1 MGKDRF
7 VIVDIL
13 STDFMFEVKRKSD
26 GKEVKF
32 SDEALVEIAA
42 VKIENGRIIENF
54 STFMGVD
61 GLDIDDICEDWDPDH
76 FGITPYHLKG
86 APDCESVA
94 KKLHCFVRD
103 SIIIPDTIDSQE
115 GWKKFAVKALSC
127 GYCFNNSCVNMSD
140 IMLAKRVKGAA
151 EKNGKNFNEF
161 TLLEMAN
168 YVKSTKNIAEIM
180 ADYNVFYPPYDS
192 TDRMVVRNDCLSRAI
207 AFARLFIAMAGD
219 EIVSLKEYSE
229 DEDGCPF

>member
-1 MGKDRF
+1 MVKDRF
-7 VIVDIL
+7 AVVDIL

-26 GKEVKF
+26 GSEVKF

-42 VKIENGRIIENF
+42 VKIENGRIVENF
-54 STFMGVD
+54 STFIGID
-61 GLDIDDICEDWDPDH
+61 GLDLDDICEDWDPDH
-76 FGITPYHLKG
+76 FGITPDHLKG

-94 KKLHCFVRD
+94 QKLHWFVRD

-115 GWKKFAVKALSC
+115 GWKKFAVKALAC
-127 GYCFNNSCVNMSD
+127 GYCFNNSCINMSD
-140 IMLAKRVKGAA
+140 IMLAKRVKGAV
-151 EKNGKNFNEF
+151 EKNGKNFNKI

-180 ADYNVFYPPYDS
+180 ADYGVYYPPYDS

>member
-1 MGKDRF
+1 MGKDKF

-26 GKEVKF
+26 GREFKF
-32 SDEALVEIAA
+32 SDEAFVEIAA
-42 VKIENGRIIENF
+42 VKIENGRIVGHF
-54 STFMGVD
+54 STFIGIDV
-61 GLDIDDICEDWDPDH
+61 LDLDDISEDWEPDH
-76 FGITPYHLKG
+76 FGITSDHLKG
-86 APDCESVA
+86 APDLESIA
-94 KKLHCFVRD
+94 QKLRRFAMGC
-103 SIIIPDTIDSQE
+103 IIIPDTISSQE
-115 GWKKFAVKALSC
+115 GWRKFAKKALAC
-127 GYCFNNSCVNMSD
+127 GYCFNNVCVNMSD
-140 IMLAKRVKGAA
+140 IMLAKRVKCAA
-151 EKNGKNFNEF
+151 EKNGKNFNEIA
-161 TLLEMAN
+161 LLEMAN

-180 ADYNVFYPPYDS
+180 ADYGVYYPPYDS